1 MEIKVHANTEYELEK
16 LLWGNGLRV
25 FRFVRSM
32 GYGKELLDELEETFD
47 ETPEIVT
54 INDYLAYEFNE
65 IKFVATHIW
74 AGEVTDIEA
83 LLKYADDLGYYDAYK
98 VIREV
103 INAGKAESLW
113 KLVENYGN
121 SLDELFGEIAC
132 LDIDNL

>member
-1 MEIKVHANTEYELEK
+1 MEIRVHANTEYELEK
-16 LLWGNGLRV
+16 LLWGHGLRV
-25 FRFVRSM
+25 FRFVSSM
-32 GYGKELLDELEETFD
+32 GYGEELLNELEEIFS

-74 AGEVTDIEA
+74 AGEVTDIES

-121 SLDELFGEIAC
+121 SLDELFGEIVC

>member
-1 MEIKVHANTEYELEK
+1 MEIRVHANTEYELEK
-16 LLWGNGLRV
+16 LLWGNGLSV
-25 FRFVRSM
+25 F
-32 GYGKELLDELEETFD
+32 
-47 ETPEIVT
+47 
-54 INDYLAYEFNE
+54 
-65 IKFVATHIW
+65 KFIATHIW

-83 LLKYADDLGYYDAYK
+83 LIKYADDLGYYDAYK

-121 SLDELFGEIAC
+121 SLDELFEEIVC

>member
-16 LLWGNGLRV
+16 LLWGHGLIV
-25 FRFVRSM
+25 FRFVSSM
-32 GYGKELLDELEETFD
+32 GYGEELLNELEDIFSEGT
-47 ETPEIVT
+47 EIGT

-74 AGEVTDIEA
+74 AGEVTDIES
-83 LLKYADDLGYYDAYK
+83 LLKYADDLGYGDAYK

-113 KLVENYGN
+113 KLVENYSN
-121 SLDELFGEIAC
+121 SLDELFGEIVC

>member
-1 MEIKVHANTEYELEK
+1 MEIRVHANTEYELEK

-25 FRFVRSM
+25 FRFISSM
-32 GYGKELLDELEETFD
+32 GYGEELLNELEETFS

-54 INDYLAYEFNE
+54 INDYLAYELNE
-65 IKFVATHIW
+65 LKFVATHIW

-83 LLKYADDLGYYDAYK
+83 LIKYADDLDYYDAYK

-103 INAGKAESLW
+103 INAGKAQSLW

-121 SLDELFGEIAC
+121 SLDELFGEIVC

>member
-1 MEIKVHANTEYELEK
+1 MEIRVHANTEYELEK
-16 LLWGNGLRV
+16 LLWGHGLRV
-25 FRFVRSM
+25 FRFVSSM
-32 GYGKELLDELEETFD
+32 GYGEELLNELEDIFSEGT
-47 ETPEIVT
+47 EIGT

-74 AGEVTDIEA
+74 AGEVTDIES
-83 LLKYADDLGYYDAYK
+83 LLKYADDLGYGDAYK

-121 SLDELFGEIAC
+121 SLDELFGEIVC

>member
-16 LLWGNGLRV
+16 LLWGHGLRV

-47 ETPEIVT
+47 DTPEIVT

-83 LLKYADDLGYYDAYK
+83 LLKYADDLDYDDAYK

-121 SLDELFGEIAC
+121 SLDELFGEIVC

>member
-1 MEIKVHANTEYELEK
+1 MEIRVHANTEYELEK
-16 LLWGNGLRV
+16 LLWGHGLRV
-25 FRFVRSM
+25 FRFVSSM
-32 GYGKELLDELEETFD
+32 GYGEELLNELEEIFD

-74 AGEVTDIEA
+74 AGEVTDIES
-83 LLKYADDLGYYDAYK
+83 LIKYADDLGYYDAYN

-121 SLDELFGEIAC
+121 SLDELFGEIVC

>member
-16 LLWGNGLRV
+16 LLWGHGLRV
-25 FRFVRSM
+25 FRFVSSV
-32 GYGKELLDELEETFD
+32 GYGEELLNELEDIFSEGT
-47 ETPEIVT
+47 EIGT

-74 AGEVTDIEA
+74 AGEVTDIES
-83 LLKYADDLGYYDAYK
+83 LLKYADDLGYGDAYK

-121 SLDELFGEIAC
+121 SLDELFGEIVC

>member
-1 MEIKVHANTEYELEK
+1 MEIRVHANTEYELEK
-16 LLWGNGLRV
+16 LLWGHGLRV

-32 GYGKELLDELEETFD
+32 GYGKELLDELEEIFD

-74 AGEVTDIEA
+74 AGEVTDIET
-83 LLKYADDLGYYDAYK
+83 LIKYADDLGYDDAYK

-103 INAGKAESLW
+103 INAGKADSLW

-121 SLDELFGEIAC
+121 SLDELFGEIVC

>member
-1 MEIKVHANTEYELEK
+1 MEIRVHANTEYELEK
-16 LLWGNGLRV
+16 LLWGHGLRV
-25 FRFVRSM
+25 FRFVSSV
-32 GYGKELLDELEETFD
+32 GYGEELLNELEDIFSEGT
-47 ETPEIVT
+47 EIGT

-74 AGEVTDIEA
+74 AGEVTDIES
-83 LLKYADDLGYYDAYK
+83 LLKYADDLGYGDAYK

-121 SLDELFGEIAC
+121 SLDELFGEIVC

>member
-1 MEIKVHANTEYELEK
+1 MEIRVHANTEYELEK
-16 LLWGNGLRV
+16 LLWGHGLRV
-25 FRFVRSM
+25 FRFISSM
-32 GYGKELLDELEETFD
+32 GYGEELLNELEETFN
-47 ETPEIVT
+47 EATEIVT
-54 INDYLAYEFNE
+54 INDYLAYEFDE

-74 AGEVTDIEA
+74 AGEVTNMESLI
-83 LLKYADDLGYYDAYK
+83 KYADDLGYDDAYK

-121 SLDELFGEIAC
+121 SLDELFGEIVC